1 MNRNNLK
8 AALNLLAPQ
17 AAEAAKQRLDQA
29 QANATGRLRGSI
41 RGGVDETQDTI
52 RLFLTAEDYYS
63 VINDGRRA
71 GARKPPPDKIMNWIK
86 VKGISSNRQDVKNIK
101 QLTFLISRAI
111 ARNGTIKR
119 FGYKGAG
126 LTQYILQSLGSKLLN
141 DVKKAYQKDIEQ
153 AIKDGRSK
161 G

>member
-1 MNRNNLK
+1 VNRNNLK

-29 QANATGRLRGSI
+29 QANATGRLRESI

-52 RLFLTAEDYYS
+52 RLFLTAEDYYN
-63 VINDGRRA
+63 VINDGRKA
-71 GARKPPPDKIMNWIK
+71 GARTPPPNKIMNWIK

-119 FGYKGAG
+119 FGYKGVG

-153 AIKDGRSK
+153 AIKDGRGK